1 MDRERGKAFHG
12 PSAIRHDRVFTP
24 PAPIRAR
31 AAMMVSAPDPP
42 LPAMHRSDVRSH
54 ILFTILVL
62 TAVVLGLLTLR
73 ALVDVWL
80 LTFGGVLAA
89 VALRGLGEG
98 VIERT
103 PLSAAPAIGVVCLAV
118 LLVAVTVIAIT
129 GPAALDGLERLQER
143 LPDALDRLRGLVGAY
158 PRLERSLEGLS
169 STVSDGNLGSGLLGR
184 VGDVFSTALG
194 VFSSLVGALAGVFVV
209 VIVAIYGAL
218 RPDAYTDALVA
229 MLPERHE
236 SRAREVLAR
245 LAEALR
251 WWLIGRGSSML
262 VVGLLTWFGLLA
274 LGIPSAGTLGLIAG
288 LLSFVPNI
296 GPVVSA
302 VPAVLV
308 GFVEGSGAAL
318 WVTGL
323 YVAVQ
328 VVESYVVTPLI
339 QQHVVALPP
348 ASVIVVQLAFGAAFG
363 LLGLLFAT
371 PLAVVAMVLVQTLWI
386 EGALGKERDPG

>member
-1 MDRERGKAFHG
+1 
-12 PSAIRHDRVFTP
+12 
-24 PAPIRAR
+24 
-31 AAMMVSAPDPP
+31 MMVSAPDPP

-143 LPDALDRLRGLVGAY
+143 LPDALDRLRGLVDAY

-308 GFVEGSGAAL
+308 GFVEGSGTAL
-318 WVTGL
+318 WVIGL